1 MKRGQ
6 KREEESNR
14 QARSVLDN
22 LSVPDMACHT
32 YTVRQQVDQPA
43 RDRQEQLDR
52 IEAKLDT
59 LLQQTKSRTTG

>member
-22 LSVPDMACHT
+22 LFVPDMSYHSEI
-32 YTVRQQVDQPA
+32 VRQQVDQPA